1 MAHVKW
7 TDVESFHNV
16 RKRIDVMRDFGGTAP
31 EITYRAKVK
40 LHGTNGGVLIKANG
54 EVFAQSRSCVI
65 TPGEDNCGFAKWVEE
80 HKEYFSSLAPLE
92 EGKQTVIFGEWAGKG
107 IMKGTALNQL
117 DEKIFAV
124 FAVQIGYRDTPR
136 LVTEPRYIVP
146 LITSEKQPGNMYV
159 IPWLTDK
166 KNKNCMVVVDFD
178 DKESLQA
185 AVDTLNKWV
194 EEIENEDPW
203 LKSLFDVSGI
213 GEGLVAYPRYNDATP
228 PRGDITAYIFKAKGE
243 KHKVVKQKKAVQID
257 PTQVATMAE
266 FADLVLTEARLEQAV
281 TEACDGAYD
290 VKQMGNF
297 MMWIG
302 RDVKKEC
309 QAELEAS
316 NLEWKQVHK
325 QVQGAARDW
334 YLKKSKEI

>member
-166 KNKNCMVVVDFD
+166 RDKNCMVIVDFD
-178 DKESLQA
+178 NEESLEA
-185 AVDTLNKWV
+185 AVNTLNEWV
-194 EEIENEDPW
+194 EEIEKEDPW
-203 LKSLFDVSGI
+203 MKSLFDISGI
-213 GEGLVAYPRYNDATP
+213 GEGLVAYPRYNDASP
-228 PRGDITAYIFKAKGE
+228 PRADVTSFMFKAKGE
-243 KHKVVKQKKAVQID
+243 RHKVVKQKKAVQID
-257 PTQVATMAE
+257 PETVATA
-266 FADLVLTEARLEQAV
+266 ADFVELVLTEARMEQAV
-281 TEACDGAYD
+281 TEACEGQHDI
-290 VKQMGNF
+290 KKMGSF
-297 MMWIG
+297 LQWIG
-302 RDVKKEC
+302 RDVKKES
-309 QAELEAS
+309 QDELLIS
-316 NLEWKQVHK
+316 GLEWKQVHK
-325 QVQGAARDW
+325 QVTAAARDW
-334 YLKKSKEI
+334 FIKKTREL